1 MRNALL
7 SRPARTR
14 MINFRVS
21 AEEFDILLGMAR
33 ESGCRTVSDY
43 LRQVVLTS
51 ATPTARNSEP
61 GADRMSTVL
70 AELEGA
76 IRAARQSM
84 RS

>member
-21 AEEFDILLGMAR
+21 SEEFDVLLDMAR

-51 ATPTARNSEP
+51 ATPAPRAGEP
-61 GADRMSTVL
+61 GADRMTSVL

-84 RS
+84 RA

>member
-1 MRNALL
+1 MRTALL
-7 SRPARTR
+7 SRPARSR

-21 AEEFDILLGMAR
+21 GEEFELLLESAR

-43 LRQVVLTS
+43 LRHVVLSPAAS
-51 ATPTARNSEP
+51 APRTGEL
-61 GADRMSTVL
+61 GADRMSNVL

-84 RS
+84 RT

>member
-1 MRNALL
+1 MRTALL
-7 SRPARTR
+7 SRPARSR

-21 AEEFDILLGMAR
+21 GEEFDLLLASAQ

-43 LRQVVLTS
+43 LRKVVLS
-51 ATPTARNSEP
+51 PAPTPRAANP
-61 GADRMSTVL
+61 GTDRMSHVL

-84 RS
+84 GA